1 MSVMNCLMNRRVGLM
16 SSALGFLLTI
26 AVSCARDDSN
36 LNSKPTSIGAGGNE
50 ADFFGLEKIS
60 FEQWCT
66 RWGLICPKPEPKS
79 FATETQTSLSK
90 DEQKWRAIAELTDK
104 AFKSGSNFTIEQQ
117 ELNSARIRI
126 FMNQLGWG
134 DVHGDVLDVLNKSG
148 LRKLVLEPTGQLRF
162 EARTTLNGQSGT
174 VRGNSGMKWAFA
186 NEGEVSVGALG
197 QYIFKGLEF
206 SAATSFESD
215 EFGQLHF
222 NESDKTLW
230 SGNALAVT
238 HIPDGFFIKDIPVR
252 WEKFNDVKRDVLVR
266 NATEARNIIFSPN
279 RIVRLNSSFFDTAA
293 KHSELFVED
302 DKIKTAVRQLINA
315 FGQMEMKAPSTSNP
329 LAQVSLQQAGS
340 VVCRIEMSG
349 TPAIDVTLDKLF
361 GIQNVF
367 TNEKR
372 NAQIDLYGINI
383 KARVGIPISFNLR
396 RVDIE
401 PTRIVIKGI
410 PVVGEISIPLPGSDK
425 KLGKELKKLECSER

>member
-50 ADFFGLEKIS
+50 ADFFGLEKVS

-148 LRKLVLEPTGQLRF
+148 LRKLVLEPTGRLRF

>member
-148 LRKLVLEPTGQLRF
+148 LRKLVLEPTGRLRF

>member
-1 MSVMNCLMNRRVGLM
+1 
-16 SSALGFLLTI
+16 
-26 AVSCARDDSN
+26 DDSN
-36 LNSKPTSIGAGGNE
+36 NPSKIASIGTHDNE
-50 ADFFGLEKIS
+50 EAFAGLEKIS
-60 FEQWCT
+60 FEQWCA
-66 RWGLICPKPEPKS
+66 RWGLICAKSEPKNTDE
-79 FATETQTSLSK
+79 ATGSLVSK
-90 DEQKWRAIAELTDK
+90 DELKWRAIAELTDK

-126 FMNQLGWG
+126 FMSQLGLG
-134 DVHGDVLDVLNKSG
+134 DVHGDVLDVLSKSG
-148 LRKLVLEPTGQLRF
+148 LRKLILDPNGQLRF
-162 EARTTLNGQSGT
+162 EARATLNGQSGT

-186 NEGEVSVGALG
+186 NDGEVSIGTAG
-197 QYIFKGLEF
+197 QYLFKGLEF

-222 NESDKTLW
+222 NEADKTLW
-230 SGNALAVT
+230 SGNTLAVT

-252 WEKFNDVKRDVLVR
+252 WEKFNEVKQDVLVR
-266 NATEARNIIFSPN
+266 NATEARNILFTPA
-279 RIVRLNSSFFDTAA
+279 RVLRLNSAFFDTAA
-293 KHSELFVED
+293 KHSDLFVDD

-315 FGQMEMKAPSTSNP
+315 FGLMEMKAPTSSSP

-340 VVCRIEMSG
+340 VMCRIEMSG
-349 TPAIDVTLDKLF
+349 TPAIEVTLDKRF
-361 GIQNVF
+361 GVQNVF
-367 TNEKR
+367 TNDKSH
-372 NAQIDLYGINI
+372 AQIDLYGINV
-383 KARVGIPISFNLR
+383 KARVGFPISFNLR